1 MKKLVTLMMVLCLM
15 LSLTACGVKE
25 EQRGEPSTHGEAL
38 LFAFEDLAKEG
49 KDAQTI
55 ADTLCTNEVIPFMA
69 MSMPVEEGFLSGFT
83 TEITGFEQGV
93 MFGPAI
99 GSIPFVGYV
108 FELADGA
115 DTAAFMQTLADN
127 ADLRWNICVEAE
139 EAVYGA
145 EGNMVFFVMC
155 NKDLSAE

>member
-1 MKKLVTLMMVLCLM
+1 MKKFITLMLALCLM
-15 LSLTACGVKE
+15 LSLTACGGKE
-25 EQRGEPSTHGEAL
+25 EQRGEPSSDGEAL

-49 KDAQTI
+49 KAAQAI
-55 ADTLCTNEVIPFMA
+55 ADALCSNERIPFMA
-69 MSMPVEEGFLSGFT
+69 MSMPVEEGFLMGFT
-83 TEITGFEQGV
+83 TDITGFEQGV

-115 DTAAFMQTLADN
+115 DTDAFIKTLSDN

-139 EAVYGA
+139 EAVYGS
-145 EGNMVFFVMC
+145 EGSKVFFVMC

>member
-1 MKKLVTLMMVLCLM
+1 M
-15 LSLTACGVKE
+15 G
-25 EQRGEPSTHGEAL
+25 
-38 LFAFEDLAKEG
+38 
-49 KDAQTI
+49 
-55 ADTLCTNEVIPFMA
+55 CT
-69 MSMPVEEGFLSGFT
+69 SD
-83 TEITGFEQGV
+83 ITGFEQGV

-115 DTAAFMQTLADN
+115 DTDAFIKTLSDN

-139 EAVYGA
+139 EAVYGS
-145 EGNMVFFVMC
+145 EGSKVFFVMC